1 MKGISGES
9 DNKKFNVVI
18 KLVYKCTLE
27 YHKQKLEKNIDSD
40 SFHSPGILNV
50 KKIERENVEFQISL
64 LCLSLFGI
72 SIISTC
78 YQ

>member
-1 MKGISGES
+1 MPLVHSTKILGCDSLHIQVTQGLAKSMKGISGES

-40 SFHSPGILNV
+40 SVLSSEYV
-50 KKIERENVEFQISL
+50 KYVAR
-64 LCLSLFGI
+64 
-72 SIISTC
+72 
-78 YQ
+78 